1 MLVTLVPQKQG
12 VKLSALHPKV
22 ALCLQIPQH
31 LLLAFTLLSEPGSVV
46 NAKYDLIYSSKQLR
60 EPALIITNQS
70 SKPQCQQGGAGI
82 QIRFPVLSD
91 HLLALLQTAPGC
103 TAWSQ
108 VAFPL
113 GFLESNVL

>member
-12 VKLSALHPKV
+12 IRLSALHPKV
-22 ALCLQIPQH
+22 ALCLQIPEH
-31 LLLAFTLLSEPGSVV
+31 LLLAFMLLSEPSSVL
-46 NAKYDLIYSSKQLR
+46 NAKYDLIYFSKQLK
-60 EPALIITNQS
+60 EPALTITNKS
-70 SKPQCQQGGAGI
+70 SKPHCQQGGAGI
-82 QIRFPVLSD
+82 QIRFPMLSN

-113 GFLESNVL
+113 GFLESEIL